1 MNSML
6 SCLVDTYQPTHRS
19 KNLGMENG
27 ASTSLN
33 SFPRN
38 RRCTGRSAI
47 EGPRNETG
55 DLGVPTM
62 GKCG

>member
-1 MNSML
+1 MNSIL
-6 SCLVDTYQPTHRS
+6 SCLVDTYQPTAL
-19 KNLGMENG
+19 KNLSMENG

-38 RRCTGRSAI
+38 RCCASRSAI
-47 EGPRNETG
+47 EGSRNETG